1 MDEEKSGKGALRQ
14 FDIGTFRLSAEDRLG
29 FYREMMRMSRD
40 QFHEILGKIQPLI
53 SKQSTAMGGDPI
65 SAGERLALTL
75 RFLDTGESFHSLH
88 FQFRISCR
96 GVSYI
101 VYEVCEAIQDV
112 FGAVHLKVPSTAE
125 EWMKIA
131 RQFEERW
138 NFPNCLGDID
148 GKHIVMQP
156 PASAGSHFY
165 NYKHTH

>member
-1 MDEEKSGKGALRQ
+1 
-14 FDIGTFRLSAEDRLG
+14 
-29 FYREMMRMSRD
+29 
-40 QFHEILGKIQPLI
+40 
-53 SKQSTAMGGDPI
+53 MGGDLI

-75 RFLDTGESFHSLH
+75 RFLAIGESFHSLH
-88 FQFRISCR
+88 FQFRISR
-96 GVSYI
+96 GTVSYI

-138 NFPNCLGDID
+138 NFPNCLGAID

-156 PASAGSHFY
+156 PASAGSLLQLQAHTQFY
-165 NYKHTH
+165 